1 MAVNITMNFFLQT
14 QEGITSVCNIEF
26 LSFLTKNTVFLNKIF
41 PTQLFMHNIV

>member
-14 QEGITSVCNIEF
+14 QEGITSVCNIKFEVF
-26 LSFLTKNTVFLNKIF
+26 TKNLVFLNKIF